1 MALITDINDLLNKH
15 KVEDNRI
22 EFKRG
27 WNPETVYHSICAFAN
42 DIDNLGGGYILI
54 GVEEENGVA
63 KRPVYGIPE
72 SQIDGIQKAMQGFN
86 QKIKPYYLPRT
97 SVERVDDKLILVI
110 WVPTGT
116 YRPYSV
122 PVNVNVKGLS
132 KEEFYVRNGSSSIP
146 ARGEVLDELRDMA
159 SRVSFDERPNPD
171 IKPSDISITLL
182 SDYLEHVHSKIPPEE
197 ISSANKMSI
206 LDQMDLLSGPTE
218 SRMIRNVAAMMFC
231 ENPQRFFPYSQIE
244 VVLFPEGRIENPDNM
259 IEIPPFKGPIP
270 KVIAETLTYLRT
282 NIIKE
287 HITKP
292 TDDEHSLRYFNYP
305 YQALEEAVVNAMYHR
320 DYQVREPVEIT
331 IEPNMITILSF
342 SGPDRSISMEAIH
355 KAELLKSR
363 RYRNRRLG
371 EFFKE
376 LELTEGRATG
386 IPTIQRQLKNNGS
399 PRARIETD
407 TERSFF
413 MIEIPCKEEMVG
425 MMSLDSNQSANKS
438 GTSLEQVQLD
448 GFEEVRKFWNK
459 SGTSLEQVETVL
471 NAAKTAKT
479 KKELMENAT
488 FKSPKLFRLNILL
501 PLMKLELLQ
510 MTIPEKPNS
519 SKQKYILTDKGI
531 AILTSNPT

>member
-132 KEEFYVRNGSSSIP
+132 KEEFFVRNGSSSIP
-146 ARGEVLDELRDMA
+146 ARGEVLDELCDMA

-182 SDYLEHVHSKIPPEE
+182 SDYLEHVHSNIPPEE
-197 ISSANKMSI
+197 ISSANKMFI

-292 TDDEHSLRYFNYP
+292 TDNEHSLRYFNYP

-438 GTSLEQVQLD
+438 GTSLEQV
-448 GFEEVRKFWNK
+448 
-459 SGTSLEQVETVL
+459 ETVL

-479 KKELMENAT
+479 KKELMEKAT

-531 AILTSNPT
+531 AILTSNPA